1 MYQQLEGVEGLPGT
15 YPFDLRRSYRGR
27 RLNRF
32 LNNLKYPEYRDRFVA
47 DEAAAC
53 REGGLT
59 REETEMVLKRQWLKM
74 IQYGVVLFSIEKILR
89 VLKMTNLELYAIL
102 RGETFEEFLKT
113 RKVPDAR

>member
-1 MYQQLEGVEGLPGT
+1 MNPQLEGVEDLPGT
-15 YPFDLRRSYRGR
+15 YPFDLRASYRAR

-32 LNNLKYPEYRDRFVA
+32 LNNLRYPDCRARFVA

-53 REGGLT
+53 REAGLSA
-59 REETEMVLKRQWLKM
+59 EETEMVLKRQWLKM
-74 IQYGVVLFSIEKILR
+74 IQYGVVLFCIEKILR
-89 VLKMTNLELYAIL
+89 VLKLTNLELYAML